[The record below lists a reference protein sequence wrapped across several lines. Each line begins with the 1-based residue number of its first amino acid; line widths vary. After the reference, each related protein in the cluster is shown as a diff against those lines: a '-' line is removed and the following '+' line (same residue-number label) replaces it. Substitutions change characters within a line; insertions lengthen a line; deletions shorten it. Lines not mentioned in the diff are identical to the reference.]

1 MGKLKKVSL
10 IIAVVIVAV
19 FLLTVFILFN
29 FPYGSVI
36 KRLDNYLLNNYST
49 SLSVLDIRYRFPSK
63 FLFDDIKLARTD
75 GSLEVDID
83 HVTVYLKFLN
93 FSKVKKAGISGIGLS
108 IKNDRMDIIR
118 VKFSVGCG
126 FRLSRLLKSA
136 HPDAIDFFNLRTDGV
151 NVEKLWL
158 SGFEFSSFKIP
169 VVDLSFINQNG
180 VYVVERGL
188 IKSNLFS
195 SELSGGFNY
204 QSIDG
209 KIVLTLSNEFFQQY
223 ANFKG
228 FVDSVAKNGIIT
240 ILIKGN
246 IKKPALKF
254 T

>member
-10 IIAVVIVAV
+10 IIAVVIVSV
-19 FLLTVFILFN
+19 LLLTLFTLFN

-36 KRLDNYLLNNYST
+36 KRLDNYLLNNYSVR
-49 SLSVLDIRYRFPSK
+49 LSVLDVRYRFPLK
-63 FLFDDIKLARTD
+63 FLLDDVNLISTD
-75 GSLEVDID
+75 GSLEVDVD
-83 HVTVYLKFLN
+83 YVTVYLKLLN
-93 FSKVKKAGISGIGLS
+93 FSKVKKAGMSGIGLN
-108 IKNDRMDIIR
+108 IKSDHMEITR
-118 VKFSVGCG
+118 VRFSVGCG
-126 FRLSRLLKSA
+126 FRLSQLLKSA
-136 HPDAIDFFNLRTDGV
+136 QPDAVDFFNLRFDGV
-151 NVEKLWL
+151 KVEKLWL

-228 FVDSVAKNGIIT
+228 IVDSVAKNGIVT